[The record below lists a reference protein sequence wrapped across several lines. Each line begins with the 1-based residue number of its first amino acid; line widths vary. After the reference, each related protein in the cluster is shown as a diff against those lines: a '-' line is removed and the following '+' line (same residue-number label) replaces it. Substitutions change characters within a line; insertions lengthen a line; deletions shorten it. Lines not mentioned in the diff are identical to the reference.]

1 MIPILMSVA
10 GAVAGKALVSAY
22 EAMFETSDK
31 KKSEPEQSGSVVK
44 TNIGGAGVSPAAT
57 KVTVSSAGVQKNLA
71 TRYDPAKL
79 TPARLEKLA
88 GELKANGM
96 ISADEQ
102 QLMTRLA
109 VEARQTDALS
119 ESGNRF
125 LTPKNMIDEM
135 NSQAV
140 LSLKANNQAEAA
152 KYQKLAGVLKE
163 LSAQA
168 DRPKNTGVKIA

>member
-31 KKSEPEQSGSVVK
+31 KKTEADQSGSVVK
-44 TNIGGAGVSPAAT
+44 TNIGGAGISPEAT
-57 KVTVSSAGVQKNLA
+57 KVTVSSAGLQKNLA
-71 TRYDPAKL
+71 SRYDPAKL

-96 ISADEQ
+96 ITADEQ
-102 QLMTRLA
+102 RLMTRIA

-119 ESGNRF
+119 ESGNRY
-125 LTPKNMIDEM
+125 LSPKNMIDEM
-135 NSQAV
+135 NNQAA
-140 LSLKANNQAEAA
+140 LSLKTNNQAEAA
-152 KYQKLAGVLKE
+152 KYQKLAGVLNE
-163 LSAQA
+163 ISTQA
-168 DRPKNTGVKIA
+168 GRPKNAGVTIA